1 MNIFLSKYRYIAA
14 LILGLLTLAYFF
26 VVKNQPLPENPPGKI
41 VLSKEEKDWVKK
53 NPVISVGVDLD
64 FAPIEALDKDKQY
77 IGVTAD
83 FLNLVEERTGL
94 LFKIDHK
101 HSWEES
107 IERIKAGEI
116 HMLGAAV
123 PSEQRRRFLNFSH
136 PYAWLSGVII
146 VRKNVTEPMSLE
158 KLAGMQVMVVHNYIW
173 KDILE
178 TAYPELNIRPAPN
191 IGTALKKVSFGM
203 ADAMVGYMATASHH
217 IERLGI
223 SNLKISGETVSVLDI
238 CFAVN
243 KKIPHLRNILD
254 RVLGQTP
261 EAQKKAILRKWI
273 SLELRPPRDLKYFT
287 RILFPGV
294 ILGLLVLIGIIIWN
308 RSLQKQVIQRTEKL
322 NQELTQRTRMELA
335 LRESEEKYRSIF
347 GNIQDVYYEI
357 TPQGRLL
364 EISPSIEKV
373 IGYTRA
379 MMVQNSLSSL
389 FVNPEEFHKMLKK
402 VIQEGQLEDHEALL
416 IQPNGEMLNCSM
428 NAILIKNLARKPGKI
443 IGSIRNITDRVKAQ
457 SALKTAYHELEK
469 RVEERTAEL
478 RNTNKELN
486 KAKETADA
494 ATLAKSSFLANMS
507 HEIRTP
513 LSGVI
518 SASELVMNESLP
530 KKTARYIKLIHTSGH
545 ALLGVIDDILDFS
558 KIEAGKL
565 DMETHPFHLNQVLSR
580 VTELFKPKMIEKQI
594 QFIKQIA
601 PDTPT
606 HLMGDSFRL
615 QQILTNLVSNAVKF
629 TDWGGQITLGVS
641 GPPGPH
647 ETDPVQISFLVA
659 DTGIGIASEHQD
671 LLFTPFSQIDAST
684 TRKYG
689 GSGLGLSICGQLVEM
704 MGGTIT
710 VESQPKKGSQFL
722 FTIPLGLWT
731 PLETDQPL
739 LPHGSFHTIS
749 AYRTLLQGCRILV
762 AEDTPTNQEIILAV
776 LELAGIEPLLV
787 DTGTKAVAAIQDQRF
802 DAILM
807 DIQMPEMDGFEA
819 TRAIRRQKGQDQL
832 PIIAMTAH
840 TLKEDQ
846 AKCMVAGMNG
856 YISKPVSQ
864 EKLFSTLVSLLHKN
878 DLNLP
883 SHDATTPRENHDPE
897 NHDPDNYDPENR
909 VNEIPGIE
917 IPGIEIPG
925 IEFKKAI
932 TTLGIEPHV
941 FMHILQTFFKNH
953 EPFIYN
959 LETAW
964 QDQNREKVITL
975 IHSLKGSAGGIG
987 AHKLQTQAMDLEQI
1001 CKKETCLPSLE
1012 KIELSNLKNSLAIV
1026 LASITS
1032 LGAREK
1038 SKKTNFPLIQ
1048 ADPAKTEAILIQLEK
1063 ALAFP
1068 ELGELEAL
1076 VEALES
1082 VFDHP
1087 LMAEIKDHIA
1097 SYDHDL
1103 AKKSVKKLQ
1112 SILKVAIP

>member
-1 MNIFLSKYRYIAA
+1 MNIILSKYRYIAA
-14 LILGLLTLAYFF
+14 LILGLLILAYFF
-26 VVKNQPLPENPPGKI
+26 VVKNQPLPEKSPGKI
-41 VLSKEEKDWVKK
+41 VLSKEEREWVKK
-53 NPVISVGVDLD
+53 NPVIFVGVDLD

-83 FLNLVEERTGL
+83 FLALVEKRTDL

-101 HSWEES
+101 HSWEKS

-123 PSEQRRRFLNFSH
+123 PSEQRRRFLNFSP

-243 KKIPHLRNILD
+243 KEIPHLRNILD
-254 RVLGQTP
+254 RVLEQTP

-273 SLELRPPRDLKYFT
+273 SLELRPPRDHKYFT

-294 ILGLLVLIGIIIWN
+294 IAGLLVLIGIIIWN
-308 RSLQKQVIQRTEKL
+308 RSLQRQVIQRTEKL
-322 NQELTQRTRMELA
+322 NQELTQRTRMEFA

-402 VIQEGQLEDHEALL
+402 VIQEGQLKDHEALL
-416 IQPNGEMLNCSM
+416 TQPNGEMLNCSM
-428 NAILIKNLARKPGKI
+428 NAILIKNLDRKPGKI

-457 SALKTAYHELEK
+457 SALKLAYHELEK

-494 ATLAKSSFLANMS
+494 GTLAKSSFLANMS

-530 KKTARYIKLIHTSGH
+530 KKTARYIKLIHTSSH

-565 DMETHPFHLNQVLSR
+565 DMETHPFHLDQVLSR

-601 PDTPT
+601 PDTPP
-606 HLMGDSFRL
+606 HLIGDSFRL
-615 QQILTNLVSNAVKF
+615 QQILTNLVSNAIKF
-629 TDWGGQITLGVS
+629 TDRGGQITLGVS
-641 GPPGPH
+641 GTQGNH

-731 PLETDQPL
+731 PLETDHPL
-739 LPHGSFHTIS
+739 PPLHGSPPTIS
-749 AYRTLLQGCRILV
+749 AYRTLLQGYRILV
-762 AEDTPTNQEIILAV
+762 AEDTPTNQEITLAV
-776 LELAGIEPLLV
+776 LELVGIETLLV

-846 AKCMVAGMNG
+846 AKCMAAGMNG

-878 DLNLP
+878 EFNLP
-883 SHDATTPRENHDPE
+883 SHDTTSPRENYNPK
-897 NHDPDNYDPENR
+897 NR
-909 VNEIPGIE
+909 VNE

-941 FMHILQTFFKNH
+941 FVHILQTFFKNH

-964 QDQNREKVITL
+964 QDQDREKVITL

-1032 LGAREK
+1032 LGTREK
-1038 SKKTNFPLIQ
+1038 SKKTDLPLIQ
-1048 ADPAKTEAILIQLEK
+1048 VDPAKTEAILIQLEK

-1076 VEALES
+1076 VKALES

-1087 LMAEIKDHIA
+1087 LMAEIKNHIA

-1103 AKKSVKKLQ
+1103 AKKSVKKLH